1 MASRV
6 LFAKAGKQGGMPAG
20 ALGALF
26 DAAELGECF
35 SPGEFVALKLHF
47 GEAGN
52 RDVWQPAQVREIVEK
67 VRTAGARP
75 FLTDA
80 NVLYRSPRHNAVD
93 HLVTAHGNG
102 FSYES
107 CGAPLVIADGLH
119 GDNSLEL
126 DVPGGKHYRKAKIAA
141 EIARADAVIS
151 LTHVTG
157 HIAFGLGAAIK
168 NLGMGSGSAAG
179 KQMMHAH
186 FRPEPD
192 AAKCIACGACAQH
205 CPTDAIAVPQ
215 GKKARVDAEKC
226 VGCGECVAHCPTGA
240 IPVDW
245 GDSEGLQE
253 RTAEFC
259 AAMMNGRPER
269 FGFLSL
275 LTGVT
280 EMCDCMG
287 RRGKRVCADIGAL
300 AGNDPVALDQA
311 TMDLL
316 EENGGLDGLKSAC
329 PGCEFGRG
337 QETAEKL
344 GLGSR
349 EYRIEEV

>member
-1 MASRV
+1 MPSKV
-6 LFAKAGKQGGMPAG
+6 YFAR
-20 ALGALF
+20 
-26 DAAELGECF
+26 AAESGGIAKGRLGELFEAAGLTQCY
-35 SPGEFVALKLHF
+35 SEGEFVALKLHF

-52 RDVWQPAQVREIVEK
+52 RDVWQPDQVREIVRK

-75 FLTDA
+75 YLTDA
-80 NVLYRSPRHNAVD
+80 NVLYRSPRHNAVE
-93 HLVTAHGNG
+93 HLITAHNNG

-107 CGAPLVIADGLH
+107 CGAPLLIADGLR

-126 DVPGGKHYRKAKIAA
+126 DIPGGKHYRKAKIAA

-168 NLGMGSGSAAG
+168 NLGMGSGSSAG

-192 AAKCIACGACAQH
+192 EARCIACGACARH
-205 CPTDAIAVPQ
+205 CPTDAITVPE
-215 GKKARVDAEKC
+215 GKKAQVDAEKC
-226 VGCGECVAHCPTGA
+226 VGCGECVAHCPSGA
-240 IPVDW
+240 IPYDW

-259 AAMMNGRPER
+259 AAIMNGRPER
-269 FGFLSL
+269 FGFVSL

-287 RRGKRVCADIGAL
+287 KRGKKVCADVGAL
-300 AGNDPVALDQA
+300 A
-311 TMDLL
+311 
-316 EENGGLDGLKSAC
+316 
-329 PGCEFGRG
+329 
-337 QETAEKL
+337 
-344 GLGSR
+344 
-349 EYRIEEV
+349 